1 MGVCAVN
8 TKSTAARAATRV
20 TLISSP
26 THENRCRERAERDA
40 LTPALVEIRRVEPA
54 PERGVERRPFLVDHR
69 VPRGVA
75 IPALVDARLPED
87 PLIREPQPQG
97 RGAGWGIERVALPLV
112 AAVAEIEGT
121 LHHQV
126 HRLGRGD
133 GALKQ
138 RRVVDVTDLDGTG
151 TGIDAEVAGDADR
164 LAGGEIY
171 HGVELRIGGGGDG
184 SHPSDVRVE
193 R

>member
-26 THENRCRERAERDA
+26 AHENRCRERAERDA

-75 IPALVDARLPED
+75 VAALVDARLTENTF
-87 PLIREPQPQG
+87 IREPEAHG
-97 RGAGWGIERVALPLV
+97 RGARRGIQRVALPLV

-138 RRVVDVTDLDGTG
+138 RRVVDVTDLDGAG
-151 TGIDAEVAGDADR
+151 AGIDAKVAGDADR
-164 LAGGEIY
+164 LTGCEID
-171 HGVELRIGGGGDG
+171 HGVELWIGGGGDG
-184 SHPSDVRVE
+184 RHTGDVRV
-193 R
+193 